1 MFVAQI
7 MFLLVDYFTSSSVE
21 LLYVEFPKKAF
32 AILLCWL
39 PELLCDLCVGEMG
52 IFQFVENAYINQQFE
67 VQQKKCSFSSDQY
80 SLIVDISLCFLA
92 WLFYALLILLGRKKS
107 LILKIHFS

>member
-32 AILLCWL
+32 AILLC
-39 PELLCDLCVGEMG
+39 
-52 IFQFVENAYINQQFE
+52 
-67 VQQKKCSFSSDQY
+67 
-80 SLIVDISLCFLA
+80 
-92 WLFYALLILLGRKKS
+92 
-107 LILKIHFS
+107 